1 MVSYSYRITVT
12 KNVKYQK
19 YFIQY
24 IYFKTKITD
33 KVLDINL
40 GNGTSMVLVVLTAT
54 NVNNWKSHTLLLRQI
69 KVTNTLQK
77 L

>member
-1 MVSYSYRITVT
+1 MVSDLYRI

-69 KVTNTLQK
+69 KVTNSLQK